1 MSPRD
6 FSSSILKME
15 TKLSSYYGMWLFML
29 KFVDD
34 LAGSIYDILK
44 FIIRSLSYLLVGM
57 IIVAIP
63 MYLIAWVFGFFK

>member
-1 MSPRD
+1 
-6 FSSSILKME
+6 ME

>member
-1 MSPRD
+1 
-6 FSSSILKME
+6 
-15 TKLSSYYGMWLFML
+15 ML

>member
-1 MSPRD
+1 MSPID
-6 FSSSILKME
+6 FSSNILKME